1 MAKLHNPA
9 TMQWELT
16 TECNHDC
23 VHCYNYWRKDFEKIA
38 DLSRSKTEQEYLEI
52 AKRIVKIKPV
62 AVTLTG
68 GEPLL
73 VFNEIK
79 SSLEY
84 LQKNNIFVTINTNA
98 TLLTDEMCKYL
109 KNRRVHLFVS
119 FPCAEPEV
127 CDIIT
132 NRSGSF
138 SRITKSLDLAYSFG
152 VDFVCNVVVSKQN
165 IDYVE
170 KTVDFLV
177 ENYRLDY
184 ISLTRVAKPINS
196 DDSFNSWLLNHDD
209 INRLLDISV
218 KKTKEYKG
226 LTIGTACPYTP
237 CSINSQDAFDLFG
250 YQKLCTAGKTSFAI
264 DIDGNFK
271 ACPRDSRHYGNILH
285 DDFAAIYENMDEWRN
300 GSFVPDQCKG
310 CKEFLHCL
318 GGCRVDSIP
327 FTGKSNALD
336 SISNPNNLPLKFHPK
351 KSIKN
356 YDGKVFVFD
365 KDDVICVKCEDC
377 VRLSHERHFL
387 FVTTKLYDFLSF
399 NRSGFTNKDLATAF
413 KQEESDLINNVIGRL
428 LSERIIKP
436 KNN

>member
-271 ACPRDSRHYGNILH
+271 ACPRDSRHYGNILLLFCLCVPTMSQILA
-285 DDFAAIYENMDEWRN
+285 DCCLQNPAAEL
-300 GSFVPDQCKG
+300 GS
-310 CKEFLHCL
+310 
-318 GGCRVDSIP
+318 VD
-327 FTGKSNALD
+327 GKSHGFLFD
-336 SISNPNNLPLKFHPK
+336 FFLQDISPSLSAIMHGMYFLLRLFPWRGHFNDQNSSTYLYKLFGLLKP
-351 KSIKN
+351 I
-356 YDGKVFVFD
+356 FVFFQ
-365 KDDVICVKCEDC
+365 KIIRQPGEIFLAKADDQEV
-377 VRLSHERHFL
+377 
-387 FVTTKLYDFLSF
+387 
-399 NRSGFTNKDLATAF
+399 SGK
-413 KQEESDLINNVIGRL
+413 NVIHV
-428 LSERIIKP
+428 SAFIP
-436 KNN
+436 